1 TIPKNC
7 QKLPEPSRNPGN
19 PQNPQNSGNSGNSET
34 PGPAPREGAPKE
46 RKRGRRGNSRIP
58 EGNSRIPEGPSPE
71 RLRILRHHLHLRSRG
86 WLQDPAGNWVKDGNA
101 EFDSDEEEPP
111 PLPPA

>member
-1 TIPKNC
+1 LIPKNS
-7 QKLPEPSRNPGN
+7 QTPPEPFQNPGN
-19 PQNPQNSGNSGNSET
+19 CGNSGNSGNPES
-34 PGPAPREGAPKE
+34 PGPAHRDGAPKG
-46 RKRGRRGNSRIP
+46 RKRGRTGNSRISGGT

-86 WLQDPAGNWVKDGNA
+86 WLQDPAGNWVKDGDA

>member
-1 TIPKNC
+1 MIPNNS
-7 QKLPEPSRNPGN
+7 QTAPEPPRNPGN
-19 PQNPQNSGNSGNSET
+19 AEAPGPTRREGVPKAGRKGNS
-34 PGPAPREGAPKE
+34 
-46 RKRGRRGNSRIP
+46 RGNSRFS
-58 EGNSRIPEGPSPE
+58 EELSPE